1 MAAWKWGS
9 ELLGVMN
16 TFSILVMLI
25 VLKVNT
31 YTYFNQ
37 FVYLAY
43 VLLIVC
49 QFYLIKNGNK
59 NRKKFY
65 FGV

>member
-31 YTYFNQ
+31 YTYFHQ

-59 NRKKFY
+59 TRKKFY